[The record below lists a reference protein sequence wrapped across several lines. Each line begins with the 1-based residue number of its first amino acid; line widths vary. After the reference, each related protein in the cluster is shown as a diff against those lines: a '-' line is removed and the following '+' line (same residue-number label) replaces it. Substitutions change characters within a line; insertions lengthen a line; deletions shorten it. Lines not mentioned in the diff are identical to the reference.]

1 MRANGFTDSDAI
13 LAVATE
19 ERGFSFRVPG
29 AAINGTAIDVE
40 AIRRD
45 RIEPAVARIDP
56 RRGGRG
62 QRTQR
67 TAGLGG
73 QRSGASSTSA
83 SKQL

>member
-45 RIEPAVARIDP
+45 RIEPAVARREWTRAAVAAAD
-56 RRGGRG
+56 
-62 QRTQR
+62 
-67 TAGLGG
+67 GLNELP
-73 QRSGASSTSA
+73 A
-83 SKQL
+83 